1 MQISLV
7 QERTALAELCEHFAS
22 SRWIALDTEFTREST
37 YYAKLGLLQLAT
49 EDTVVCIDPLA
60 VDLLPV
66 LDLLYQPTIIKVLHS
81 GRQDLEVLY
90 DLRRDIPRPLF
101 DTQIAA
107 ALLGHPAQ
115 IGYAALVESITGVKL
130 AKLHTRTNWEARPLS
145 AEQLHYAGDD
155 VRYLR
160 DVYHEL
166 DKQLRN
172 HGRLDWLTQECQTLA
187 DPALYR
193 NDPETAY
200 LRLNPGHAVAAAAQ
214 PLLKALA
221 AWRERTAQARDRPRG
236 WIAPD
241 AALIEIAR
249 AMPSD
254 REALGRLPQTSAA
267 IVRTHGDALL
277 DLVRAARAAPAERL
291 WADAR
296 PTTSAEQ
303 DLARRM
309 LARVS
314 AVAQKENIRP
324 EVIATRRAVHAL
336 MRDRSGALTKG
347 WRRELIGAELI
358 AMAEGDAGRA

>member
-1 MQISLV
+1 MQIPLV
-7 QERTALAELCEHFAS
+7 QERAALAELCDRFAS
-22 SRWIALDTEFTREST
+22 SQWIALDTEFTREST

-49 EDTVVCIDPLA
+49 EETIACIDPLA

-66 LDLLYQPTIIKVLHS
+66 LELLYQPTIIKVLHS

-90 DLRRDIPRPLF
+90 DLRRDVPRPLF

-145 AEQLHYAGDD
+145 AEQLRYAGDD

-166 DKQLRN
+166 DGQLRSR
-172 HGRLDWLTQECQTLA
+172 GRLAWLTEECEALA

-200 LRLNPGHAVAAAAQ
+200 LRLNPGHSIAPAAQ
-214 PLLKALA
+214 PLLRALA

-236 WIAPD
+236 WIVSD
-241 AALIEIAR
+241 AVLIEIAR

-254 REALGRLPQTSAA
+254 REALGRLPQVTAA
-267 IVRTHGDALL
+267 VVRTYGDELL
-277 DLVRAARAAPAERL
+277 DVVRAARTASAERI
-291 WADAR
+291 WSDSR
-296 PTTSAEQ
+296 PMTSTEQ
-303 DLARRM
+303 NLTRRM
-309 LARVS
+309 LERVN
-314 AVAQKENIRP
+314 AVAQAENIRP
-324 EVIATRRAVHAL
+324 EIVATRRAVHAL
-336 MRDRSGALTKG
+336 MRDRAGALSKG
-347 WRRELIGAELI
+347 WRRELVGGELI
-358 AMAEGDAGRA
+358 AMIESDAAKG